1 MTGKTETEETARKPE
16 KIEDSAPHQIP
27 KQVPDPVT
35 GDIVRT
41 AALAC
46 FGSGPRADA
55 LERMVRTCIN
65 LGGIAIS
72 ETAFPENK
80 RAVFERILRELAPI
94 ADVSLQMTGEGTTEG
109 ATKDGQVGKQD

>member
-1 MTGKTETEETARKPE
+1 MTGKTETEGTAPGPETMENPE
-16 KIEDSAPHQIP
+16 PTIP
-27 KQVPDPVT
+27 QPVPDPVT

-46 FGSGPRADA
+46 FGSGSRADA
-55 LERMVRTCIN
+55 IERMVRICIN

-72 ETAFPENK
+72 ETAFPENQ
-80 RAVFERILRELAPI
+80 RATFERIQRELAPF
-94 ADVSLQMTGEGTTEG
+94 AGVSLQMTGEGTTKG